1 MTDTDK
7 WKKPFM
13 KTLPV
18 EYKLFWLYLLDECDH
33 SGIWHVELD
42 LAEMRLGIKLS
53 HQKIRG
59 FFTERIVEFDNG
71 TKWYLPDFI
80 GFQYGELDMNNRAH
94 KSVVDRLLKYNLPA
108 KIKGVGCPLQGAK
121 DKDKDKDMVK
131 ENTGGAGDSLIY
143 DARDYISGRQ
153 KDFEKICMTTRKT
166 AEQATESLTRYH
178 LWMEREGKYPV
189 RKKQALSGFELWL
202 MGDKGTPVAPKREL
216 SEYEKQIEQS
226 RQEALQK
233 QR

>member
-1 MTDTDK
+1 
-7 WKKPFM
+7 M

-94 KSVVDRLLKYNLPA
+94 KSVADRLLKYNLPA
-108 KIKGVGCPLQGAK
+108 KIKGVASPLQGAK
-121 DKDKDKDMVK
+121 DKDKDKDKVI
-131 ENTGGAGDSLIY
+131 TGGMGDSLIY
-143 DARDYISGRQ
+143 DAREYISGRQ

-166 AEQATESLTRYH
+166 AEQATESLTKYH

-202 MGDKGTPVAPKREL
+202 MNDKDGPPIAENKYEDEL
-216 SEYEKQIEQS
+216 TKARKNYKPLTQ
-226 RQEALQK
+226 
-233 QR
+233 